1 MKIKSKL
8 LIFSILGVVTMS
20 CNDSTQPFI
29 ALNGS
34 PNHTISLNSVYN
46 EPGAIAIDDEDGDI
60 SSAIVI
66 TGSVDPDQKG
76 EYHIYY
82 NVADNSG
89 NNASVEIRDVHVVND
104 ADYLEGFYLA
114 TPNCGA
120 TTQSNYTSTLT
131 SSETVNN
138 KIFIDQLEMGISTII
153 PGYVSNDSITLASIG
168 TINNYQYTGTGII
181 FNNGFNLNSI
191 FNYSSNYAVNCATV
205 YTKQ

>member
-8 LIFSILGVVTMS
+8 LLSSILGVITIS

-29 ALNGS
+29 VLNGS
-34 PNHTISLNSVYN
+34 PNHTISLNSAYT

-60 SSAIVI
+60 SAAIVI
-66 TGSVDPDQKG
+66 TGSVNTNQKG

-89 NNASVEIRDVHVVND
+89 NNASVEIRDVLVVND

-131 SSETVNN
+131 SSETMNN
-138 KIFIDQLEMGISTII
+138 KIFINQLEMGISTVI
-153 PGYVSNDSITLASIG
+153 PGYVSNDSITLSSIG

-191 FNYSSNYAVNCATV
+191 FNYSSNYTVNCANRL
-205 YTKQ
+205 Y